1 MYKSEVKILGVKNNK
16 SMQNSNQ
23 LKTFARMESD
33 CTLRLGLSLSIK
45 NSSYTTQLNLLLHF
59 FKTLKFFSRSFVVKQ
74 CFSRKCFAIA
84 EDEFLCF
91 STR

>member
-33 CTLRLGLSLSIK
+33 CT
-45 NSSYTTQLNLLLHF
+45 
-59 FKTLKFFSRSFVVKQ
+59 
-74 CFSRKCFAIA
+74 
-84 EDEFLCF
+84 
-91 STR
+91 